1 MVECDEVEDE
11 CEGIIEVDEW
21 WDDLDDECD
30 FEWDDEWCSERI
42 EIKWVEIFKNLDL
55 ILDDSLEHLIQSECL
70 EKCND
75 ECLDS
80 LDSLD
85 EKWRCEADEGDEM
98 VEACDEEME
107 IMN

>member
-1 MVECDEVEDE
+1 M
-11 CEGIIEVDEW
+11 
-21 WDDLDDECD
+21 
-30 FEWDDEWCSERI
+30 
-42 EIKWVEIFKNLDL
+42 FKNLDL

-80 LDSLD
+80 LD
-85 EKWRCEADEGDEM
+85 EKWRCEVDEGDEM
-98 VEACDEEME
+98 VEVCDEGME

>member
-1 MVECDEVEDE
+1 M
-11 CEGIIEVDEW
+11 
-21 WDDLDDECD
+21 
-30 FEWDDEWCSERI
+30 FR
-42 EIKWVEIFKNLDL
+42 NLDL

-75 ECLDS
+75 ECLEC

-85 EKWRCEADEGDEM
+85 EKWKCEADEMLE
-98 VEACDEEME
+98 VCDEGME